1 MESEFSKS
9 FQKQMQSYLTNNK
22 TALVLDEWQKQVSGK
37 GPGRGTAGME
47 GSHLW
52 IDWAAVLAPLLIL
65 LV

>member
-37 GPGRGTAGME
+37 GRGEGRRGWKGLIS
-47 GSHLW
+47 GLIGQLS
-52 IDWAAVLAPLLIL
+52 LLPSSSS
-65 LV
+65 

>member
-37 GPGRGTAGME
+37 GRGE
-47 GSHLW
+47 GPRGW
-52 IDWAAVLAPLLIL
+52 KGLISGL
-65 LV
+65 IGQLSSLPSSSS